1 MWRRV
6 GVVLLLT
13 VVAAAASNSRRRTP
27 AVAATHLL
35 HTTGVA
41 RGTAPSLPWPSRG
54 SAAVAVSGLGFVG
67 TSGNEQAIPA
77 ASVTKVMTALVV
89 LEDSKLKKGETGA
102 NITLTDADIRS
113 YEADL
118 ADMQSVVRVESG
130 EQLTLLQVLQGMLVP
145 SANNLA
151 ETAARWDAGSIDAF
165 VAKMNKRA
173 AELHLLHTK
182 FADTSGVS
190 ASSVSTP
197 SDLTTL
203 GMGGMLNEGFAQTV
217 ALGQANLPV
226 AGTVSNVNG
235 LLGQGGI
242 IGIKTGSGLNTGANF
257 LFAANVTVDSRT
269 IVVYGCVMGQPTLQI
284 AFATAQALIAAGS
297 PPLPA

>member
-6 GVVLLLT
+6 GVVLLLI
-13 VVAAAASNSRRRTP
+13 VVAASAFNYLRPIP

-35 HTTGVA
+35 HPTEVVP
-41 RGTAPSLPWPSRG
+41 GTAPSLPWPSRG

-102 NITLTDADIRS
+102 NITITDADVRS

-118 ADMQSVVRVESG
+118 AD
-130 EQLTLLQVLQGMLVP
+130 
-145 SANNLA
+145 
-151 ETAARWDAGSIDAF
+151 
-165 VAKMNKRA
+165 
-173 AELHLLHTK
+173 
-182 FADTSGVS
+182 TSGAS

-197 SDLTTL
+197 TDLTTL
-203 GMGGMLNEGFAQTV
+203 GMVAMQNEVFAQVV

-226 AGTVSNVNG
+226 AGTVYNVNG

-242 IGIKTGSGLNTGANF
+242 VGIKTGSGLNTGANF
-257 LFAANVTVDSRT
+257 LFAANVTVDS
-269 IVVYGCVMGQPTLQI
+269 
-284 AFATAQALIAAGS
+284 
-297 PPLPA
+297 